1 MGATLTNYDAVVRE
15 LWPQRRI
22 NNMTYE
28 TSAFWAMVKKDTSF
42 TEKIRHIAF
51 GYGNPQGRSA
61 DFATAQANAG
71 NSQLGEFQVT
81 RVSDYAVGIVD
92 GETLETTKDNKAAI
106 VSAIEQETSG
116 ALEELG
122 NTLSFDLWRSGTGAR
137 GQVGTSGISTTT
149 LTLADPD
156 DVVNFEVGM
165 EVVAAAT
172 ETGAVRTGS
181 ATITEVDF
189 DNGQLVTDSNWT
201 SQITGGGGIADDDY
215 IFVEGDA
222 QNGGSSAVK
231 VSGVQG
237 WIPTSNPTSTTFFG
251 LNRTTHP
258 TRMAGIRYDGSS
270 DGTLKEAIKKL
281 HSRIAAWSGNKA
293 RPTDVFMH
301 PEDLDNLDI
310 ELGSDRRFA
319 RVDVKDADVG
329 FDAITFHTPAGAVRV
344 IQDRYVKKG
353 YAWSLDMRTW
363 TFGSVMGVPRI
374 IQHDGNRMLRQS
386 AADGVEFRAVYRGQ
400 LYCNAP
406 GYNGV
411 VTLPA

>member
-28 TSAFWAMVKKDTSF
+28 TSAYWAMVKKDPTF

-122 NTLSFDLWRSGTGAR
+122 NTLSFDLWRSGTGSR
-137 GQVGTSGISTTT
+137 GTVGTSGISTTT
-149 LTLADPD
+149 LTLADSD

-165 EVVAAAT
+165 EVVLASS
-172 ETGAVRTGS
+172 ETGALRDSGNS

-201 SQITGGGGIADDDY
+201 TQISGATDGDH

-222 QNGGSSAVK
+222 AAGGSIVK
-231 VSGVQG
+231 VSGVEA
-237 WIPTSNPTSTTFFG
+237 WIPTSTPSSTAFFG
-251 LNRTTHP
+251 LDRTTHP

-270 DGTLKEAIKKL
+270 DGTIKEAIKKL
-281 HSRIAAWSGNKA
+281 HARIAAWSGNKA

-310 ELGSDRRFA
+310 ELGTDRRYA

-386 AADGVEFRAVYRGQ
+386 SADGVEFRAVYRGQ